1 MTHPCPL
8 RCGRMIDG
16 HVCPE
21 CLRALRLEVYGRN
34 VYRLAFGK
42 HKSRRTNANEE
53 QGQHKQQD
61 GDAILEAKGLGP
73 SDGRGD
79 GQEPRQWASEEGEGH
94 NGMGKGP
101 DASGRL

>member
-1 MTHPCPL
+1 MTHLCPL
-8 RCGRMIDG
+8 RCGRMIEG

-42 HKSRRTNANEE
+42 HKSRRNDDSK
-53 QGQHKQQD
+53 GVHQQQER
-61 GDAILEAKGLGP
+61 DAVLEAEGVG
-73 SDGRGD
+73 SGDGRSN
-79 GQEPRQWASEEGEGH
+79 GQESRQGSGQEGEG
-94 NGMGKGP
+94 GQERGERA